1 MHVGLALLVA
11 AFWGVNFVVI
21 RLGLQ
26 DFPPLL
32 MVALRFLVAA
42 SPVFFLPRP
51 KLSWTRLTT
60 ISLTLFGGHFGFLFS
75 AMAMGMPA
83 GLASVTLQSQA
94 FISIVIAALVLGERP
109 NRRQMSGSV
118 IALAGLVVI
127 GGTAGADGFTLSG
140 LALTL
145 AAALSWAVG
154 NVLLRS
160 SGKVD
165 MLPAVVW
172 LSLVPPLPLFGLSLL
187 IEGPQ
192 TISLAMSSVSWA
204 GMASLAYIVIVATL
218 GGFGIWGHLIRLYP
232 VSTVAPFSLLVPI
245 FGTLAAAIVLGEQFP
260 AQRLAGM
267 ALIISGLAVV
277 ALPSRW
283 LRLRPA

>member
-21 RLGLQ
+21 QLGLQ

-32 MVALRFLVAA
+32 MVTLRFLVAA
-42 SPVFFLPRP
+42 SPVFFLRRP
-51 KLSWTRLTT
+51 KLSWTRLTM

-94 FISIVIAALVLGERP
+94 FISIVIAAFVLGERP

-118 IALAGLVVI
+118 IALAGLAAI
-127 GGTAGADGFTLSG
+127 GGTAGTDGFTLLG

-145 AAALSWAVG
+145 AAAISWAVG

-172 LSLVPPLPLFGLSLL
+172 LSLVPSLPLFGLSLL